1 MKVLLLNQAFY
12 PDSVATSQ
20 YVTDLAKYLVTQG
33 HEVSVL
39 CDRRD
44 YTQRDRI
51 YPAYE
56 EFEGIQIHR
65 LPSTG
70 LGKRNFFT
78 RLADAI
84 TYELCA
90 LWKLVVRIPRHD
102 AVIAFTSPPLAGAQ
116 GALIAMI
123 WRARFVYWIMNV
135 NHEMAMEMGY
145 LTRGSPLAFILT
157 VLYRFTLRRADS
169 IVVMDRWMKA
179 RVEKGGAIEP
189 ARILIVPLWPV
200 HDPVVEEDDAG
211 SKRTNSFR
219 ENLGLGGKFV
229 VAHSGNL
236 SLIHPL
242 DTVLGAAIRLKDD
255 PSIAF
260 AFFGYG
266 IREKDIDE
274 TVRRHGLT
282 NVLKFPYQPREK
294 LGHSLGFADLQLVVM
309 GNAASGLAH
318 SSKIYSILATGRPYL
333 FIGPHDSHIVGD
345 ILEVCRSG
353 YHIEHGDIEGFLR
366 VIELVRNLTPEERR
380 KYRQR
385 SVAFVASRF
394 TRELILPRF
403 VHEALEQGFRSQ
415 NLSKTLTMK

>member
-20 YVTDLAKYLVTQG
+20 YVTDLAKYLVAQG

-39 CDRRD
+39 CDRRG

-65 LPSTG
+65 LSSTG

-84 TYELCA
+84 TYEPSA

-102 AVIAFTSPPLAGAQ
+102 AGLAFTSPPLARFQ
-116 GALIAMI
+116 GALIAKI

-145 LTRGSPLAFILT
+145 LTRGSPLAFVLT

-200 HDPVVEEDDAG
+200 HDPVVEEDDAE
-211 SKRTNSFR
+211 SKR
-219 ENLGLGGKFV
+219 
-229 VAHSGNL
+229 
-236 SLIHPL
+236 
-242 DTVLGAAIRLKDD
+242 
-255 PSIAF
+255 
-260 AFFGYG
+260 
-266 IREKDIDE
+266 
-274 TVRRHGLT
+274 
-282 NVLKFPYQPREK
+282 
-294 LGHSLGFADLQLVVM
+294 
-309 GNAASGLAH
+309 
-318 SSKIYSILATGRPYL
+318 
-333 FIGPHDSHIVGD
+333 
-345 ILEVCRSG
+345 
-353 YHIEHGDIEGFLR
+353 
-366 VIELVRNLTPEERR
+366 
-380 KYRQR
+380 
-385 SVAFVASRF
+385 
-394 TRELILPRF
+394 
-403 VHEALEQGFRSQ
+403 
-415 NLSKTLTMK
+415 